1 MGRSEW
7 QRNCKRIKGWDKPM
21 SRLLISLLAFFL
33 ASLVLAGQTEALRI
47 KTSWGERVD
56 LSEKIIR
63 GQVVAVESYWNPDK
77 TNIYTKITIL
87 ISEYLKGNG
96 PREMILK
103 IPGGRVG
110 NKVQRVSDTPQFSVG
125 DDHVIFLE
133 SSEQVTGGPDGV
145 FYLKGEKGDKFLL
158 WLKAYIGGDPN
169 ASKEGPP
176 ALPQVQHK

>member
-1 MGRSEW
+1 
-7 QRNCKRIKGWDKPM
+7 M
-21 SRLLISLLAFFL
+21 SKFLISLSAFFL
-33 ASLVLAGQTEALRI
+33 TFLVFTGQAEALRI
-47 KTSWGERVD
+47 KTTWGERVD
-56 LSEKIIR
+56 LSKKIIR

-77 TNIYTKITIL
+77 TNIYTNITIL
-87 ISEYLKGNG
+87 IREYLKGNG

-133 SSEQVTGGPDGV
+133 SSEQVMGGPDGV
-145 FYLKGEKGDKFLL
+145 FRLKGEEGEKFLL
-158 WLKAYIGGDPN
+158 WLRAYIAGDPK